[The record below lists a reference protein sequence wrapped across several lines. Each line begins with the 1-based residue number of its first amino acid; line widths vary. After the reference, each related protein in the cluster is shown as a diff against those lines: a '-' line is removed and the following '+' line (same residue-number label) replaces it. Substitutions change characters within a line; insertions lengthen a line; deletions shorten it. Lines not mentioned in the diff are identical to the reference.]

1 MRSCAV
7 TRSIIKLICQSP
19 SQMSTLLSTRR
30 SNWSLHVAPYALW
43 FPSSIPAYLLFSV
56 LLAGGTDPPSGR
68 SSPLPLR
75 PDSRPVTPPL
85 SQTPK
90 HFHLPGRSWSA
101 PCHCSSLLC
110 HFISVFP
117 SIFSFL
123 SFLLLVW
130 ISVFLNFS
138 IPFSLL
144 FRLSSS
150 VFLMSLRLT
159 SDQLLLYF
167 LYLSQ
172 INSFTGKRTNLT
184 LSPLDWFWL
193 LEQKGFTEALYWQ
206 KITLLFVFEYFQT
219 RGATSTEN
227 HPSTNSTV
235 LSLS

>member
-7 TRSIIKLICQSP
+7 TRSIINLICQSP

-110 HFISVFP
+110 HFLSVFP
-117 SIFSFL
+117 SIFSLL
-123 SFLLLVW
+123 SFLLFSEFLSLW
-130 ISVFLNFS
+130 ISKLLSFSFFVCLPLSFLCH
-138 IPFSLL
+138 
-144 FRLSSS
+144 
-150 VFLMSLRLT
+150 
-159 SDQLLLYF
+159 D
-167 LYLSQ
+167 
-172 INSFTGKRTNLT
+172 
-184 LSPLDWFWL
+184 
-193 LEQKGFTEALYWQ
+193 
-206 KITLLFVFEYFQT
+206 TLLQISFCFVSFIF
-219 RGATSTEN
+219 
-227 HPSTNSTV
+227 
-235 LSLS
+235 LK